1 MVCRHAYAC
10 ESLGYGPEVSHL
22 DSDTAPSRLHPRT
35 HVLLTHCHVTRG
47 YQMST
52 STLMHPTLVP
62 GRDLPHLML
71 AMPHPYLF
79 HASEAVRCT
88 HSLGLAWCLLP
99 PPHTHTPHFRHY
111 YTLWCG
117 RRWPQDMHTY
127 ADLSDMDQKDLPTA
141 VRLHLLDY
149 SREHTCS

>member
-1 MVCRHAYAC
+1 MASRHAHLC
-10 ESLGYGPEVSHL
+10 GSLGYGPEGSPHGSVIAS
-22 DSDTAPSRLHPRT
+22 SRLLPRT
-35 HVLLTHCHVTRG
+35 HVFMTHCHVTQG

-88 HSLGLAWCLLP
+88 HSLGPASYLLP
-99 PPHTHTPHFRHY
+99 TSHTHTPHFRHY
-111 YTLWCG
+111 YTFWCG

-149 SREHTCS
+149 SRGHTCS